1 MKLVL
6 ELVAQ
11 IILKNPDQDGAMKT
25 MKIIL
30 ENVMSVVI
38 GRSTKPVAKSALKS
52 LDHFLSKGVTTLDDI
67 KATFLALR
75 TELSVQGEVEVW
87 RNLTLDLFHWMR
99 LHFICPTAGKLI
111 VSVYRLWRRG
121 RVTGAIPSIETWHQW
136 LLDFLVEEPTLLESI
151 KNYIF
156 LPLFK
161 VDRSEA
167 LQFLRRMNEDQ
178 AVYGTTELDLDFP
191 ALLQL
196 AALETGK
203 KVGLVE
209 EPGELPEPL
218 FYFLSTWQ
226 TDKCF

>member
-1 MKLVL
+1 
-6 ELVAQ
+6 
-11 IILKNPDQDGAMKT
+11 
-25 MKIIL
+25 
-30 ENVMSVVI
+30 
-38 GRSTKPVAKSALKS
+38 
-52 LDHFLSKGVTTLDDI
+52 
-67 KATFLALR
+67 
-75 TELSVQGEVEVW
+75 
-87 RNLTLDLFHWMR
+87 
-99 LHFICPTAGKLI
+99 
-111 VSVYRLWRRG
+111 
-121 RVTGAIPSIETWHQW
+121 
-136 LLDFLVEEPTLLESI
+136 VEEPTLLESI